1 MENKLAE
8 NIRKY
13 RKGLGLSQEQLA
25 ERLGITLGTVSKWE
39 RGASEPELWYIMQIA
54 ELFHVSVDVMIGFT
68 MRGNNAEKEA
78 ERISELEKEASLE
91 EAAVEYDRAL
101 MKFPNHFDI
110 VYGAARCYMQIGVV
124 YKKEPELRKAIAR
137 DRSVFPEQGSGT
149 ERAGPEQ

>member
-91 EAAVEYDRAL
+91 EESSCVIKR
-101 MKFPNHFDI
+101 
-110 VYGAARCYMQIGVV
+110 
-124 YKKEPELRKAIAR
+124 
-137 DRSVFPEQGSGT
+137 
-149 ERAGPEQ
+149 